1 MKTLLF
7 VGGGRHQRRG
17 ILRAQELG
25 HRVVAVDQSADGP
38 GMLVADIAEP
48 IDFSDLD
55 AVIEVARR
63 HGVDGAMTVSADR
76 AVPIVA
82 AIADAL
88 GLPGIGPDVAHAMT

>member
-17 ILRAQELG
+17 ILRARELG
-25 HRVVAVDQSADGP
+25 HRVVAVDRKADAP
-38 GMLVADIAEP
+38 GMLAADVAEP
-48 IDFSDLD
+48 VDFSDVG

-82 AIADAL
+82 AVADAL
-88 GLPGIGPDVAHAMT
+88 GPARDRPRTSRTR